1 MSFLWFT
8 LFFNQVIVSF
18 LLLWL
23 PSDTW
28 VFFAHV
34 SVCLSFSLVLSVCLT
49 GCCFWLEIFTVVL
62 FIQELTYFLL
72 NFLKNCPLCSYSLL
86 LYIIFDH
93 DLSFFLFNLLSNNQP
108 SSSSLSSLSPT
119 ACSAKLL
126 QPCALVKWSWIK
138 DLRAPWSS
146 HPHCWAPRNVLPK
159 SSWAGTAVG

>member
-108 SSSSLSSLSPT
+108 SSSSLSSPQPVQPNYSSLVHWWSGAELRIWGPHGLLIHT
-119 ACSAKLL
+119 VEHPGMFYPRACEQGLL
-126 QPCALVKWSWIK
+126 
-138 DLRAPWSS
+138 
-146 HPHCWAPRNVLPK
+146 
-159 SSWAGTAVG
+159 